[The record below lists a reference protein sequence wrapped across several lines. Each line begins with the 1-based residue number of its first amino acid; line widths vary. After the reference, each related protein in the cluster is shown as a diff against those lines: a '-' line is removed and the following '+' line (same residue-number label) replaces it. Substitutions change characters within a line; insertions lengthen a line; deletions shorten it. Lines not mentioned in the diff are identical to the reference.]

1 MAALLQFAYYITNG
15 LLTLLVWAIIISAV
29 MSWLVAFDVINLRNR
44 FAYNLVRALEAVTR
58 PVLGPFQRIIPSLGG
73 VDISPIIAILVITGI
88 QQYLLPALFNFLL
101 RTFSTARPASST
113 VQPSTAS
120 RPPRGVTRT
129 ASRMVR
135 RRRCAAGS

>member
-15 LLTLLVWAIIISAV
+15 LLTVLVWAIIISAV

-44 FAYNLVRALEAVTR
+44 FAYNVVRALEAVTR

-101 RTFSTARPASST
+101 RTFAF
-113 VQPSTAS
+113 
-120 RPPRGVTRT
+120 
-129 ASRMVR
+129 
-135 RRRCAAGS
+135 